1 MVKGR
6 VDEHGGVYDPDYL
19 GKCTRKQDLV
29 SRLNTLHKS
38 LTTLSQ
44 EFSDRPSGLKST
56 AAQLVS
62 DKILKHVDK
71 DVRLLA
77 VCCIVDIFRVF
88 APEAPYGDEE
98 MIRVFEVINAQIR
111 SLSNYEITSATGS
124 KVLYILTSLA
134 TVKSCVVPVIMAQ
147 SGVQGAEDVMI
158 SLFDALISSF
168 RPEHGEEGK
177 SYPAITTIIIL
188 PYYVI
193 IFLLCFFCTVTQSQ
207 QVITCVIFY
216 SLALRNVKTLIKICW
231 IFCSPRSY
239 QQREQKILSH
249 TSTLVQ
255 FYDAVRDAFK
265 TL

>member
-1 MVKGR
+1 MGKGR
-6 VDEHGGVYDPDYL
+6 ADEHGGVYDPDYL

-62 DKILKHVDK
+62 DKIL
-71 DVRLLA
+71 
-77 VCCIVDIFRVF
+77 RVF

-111 SLSNYEITSATGS
+111 SLSNYEISSATGS

-147 SGVQGAEDVMI
+147 SGVQGAEEVMI

-168 RPEHGEEGK
+168 RPEHGDEGK
-177 SYPAITTIIIL
+177 SHLTFVHHP
-188 PYYVI
+188 
-193 IFLLCFFCTVTQSQ
+193 
-207 QVITCVIFY
+207 
-216 SLALRNVKTLIKICW
+216 SLRHISSVLFPFSV
-231 IFCSPRSY
+231 S
-239 QQREQKILSH
+239 
-249 TSTLVQ
+249 
-255 FYDAVRDAFK
+255 
-265 TL
+265 